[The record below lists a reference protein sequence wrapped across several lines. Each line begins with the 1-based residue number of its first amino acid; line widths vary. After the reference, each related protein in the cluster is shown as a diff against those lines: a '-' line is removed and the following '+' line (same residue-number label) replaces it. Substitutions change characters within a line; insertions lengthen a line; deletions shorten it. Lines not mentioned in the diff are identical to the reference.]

1 MIVDIHTRIGQHP
14 LHEFRQT
21 PEELLA
27 IMNEHSID
35 MSFLLPFP
43 TMKIQEN
50 NDMIAEAVRE
60 HADRFI
66 GFAGIDPTARDA
78 LEEVERAISLGLK
91 GIMLDPDYHKFFRGN
106 MSRVEVLMVSCME
119 YDLPVLI
126 NTENIVSRGGEPYFK
141 ALDQLAF
148 KFPDIRMIVH
158 LNWPRVGE
166 LMRAHRNI
174 ILYTGGHHN
183 TPGPIPRIAEVGPT
197 RICLGTESPVNHPAL
212 TIRDIRAKKID
223 PVFRELILGK
233 NAERLFKDLF

>member
-1 MIVDIHTRIGQHP
+1 
-14 LHEFRQT
+14 
-21 PEELLA
+21 
-27 IMNEHSID
+27 
-35 MSFLLPFP
+35 
-43 TMKIQEN
+43 
-50 NDMIAEAVRE
+50 
-60 HADRFI
+60 
-66 GFAGIDPTARDA
+66 
-78 LEEVERAISLGLK
+78 
-91 GIMLDPDYHKFFRGN
+91 MLDPEYHKFFRVN

-119 YDLPVLI
+119 HDLPVLF
-126 NTENIVSRGGEPYFK
+126 NTENIVSRGSDSYFK

-158 LNWPRVGE
+158 LRWPRIGE

-174 ILYTGGHHN
+174 ILYTSGHHN
-183 TPGPIPRIAEVGPT
+183 TPGPIPHIAEVGPA